1 MTSFEK
7 MKAVVR
13 HLDNKKAKDITAL
26 KVSELTLLADYFV
39 ICSAT
44 SSTQVK
50 ALADT
55 LEEELEKQGELLLK
69 KEGKQGFNW
78 ILLDYSDVIVHI
90 FYQETREFYGLEKLW
105 SDAEELSL
113 SEIIG
118 ENTEED

>member
-1 MTSFEK
+1 MTSYEK
-7 MKAVVR
+7 MEAVVR
-13 HLDNKKAKDITAL
+13 HLDNKKAKDIKAL

-44 SSTQVK
+44 STTQVK

-55 LEEELEKQGELLLK
+55 LEEAMEKRGEVLLK

-78 ILLDYSDVIVHI
+78 ILMDYSDVIVHI

-113 SEIIG
+113 DEIIG
-118 ENTEED
+118 ENIEED